1 MFWSLR
7 FLNDFSSCFV
17 NNIFIPFC
25 VIKYLQLLS
34 QEKFSRLGLFVHNV
48 AAYFFA
54 MADLIDLF
62 SKG

>member
-1 MFWSLR
+1 M
-7 FLNDFSSCFV
+7 
-17 NNIFIPFC
+17 PFC
-25 VIKYLQLLS
+25 VISYLQLLS
-34 QEKFSRLGLFVHNV
+34 QEKFFRLGLFVHNV